1 MDLLNSLLS
10 RLVCQCLKDTL
21 GTRSPRTCGAS
32 KRPNSPQWRSA
43 SGQQQRPL
51 PQRQG
56 RRGWQQRSWL
66 QPEWRW
72 RRKQRRLQHVRRQQ
86 RLMLCAAMPA
96 ALFMLTTMPTQTS
109 SCWPW
114 MHLESVR
121 RGGQPS
127 TPIAALPE
135 EASMAAVLP
144 DARTAVELLLE
155 ARTAAALRAEAH
167 LMAARWRPSGCGRGL
182 LSWRLRWPVT
192 DNTAGS
198 TESAPLTGG
207 ATPSPQTGAK
217 AVSGSR
223 PSSGTVGGLPSP
235 RPTMLSGPRS

>member
-1 MDLLNSLLS
+1 MSEQ
-10 RLVCQCLKDTL
+10 RQ
-21 GTRSPRTCGAS
+21 RS
-32 KRPNSPQWRSA
+32 
-43 SGQQQRPL
+43 L

-66 QPEWRW
+66 QPELRW
-72 RRKQRRLQHVRRQQ
+72 RRKRRRLQHVRRQQ
-86 RLMLCAAMPA
+86 RPMLCAATPA
-96 ALFMLTTMPTQTS
+96 APSVLTRAPTQTS

-114 MHLESVR
+114 MHLESMR

-135 EASMAAVLP
+135 EASTAAVLLEEASVP
-144 DARTAVELLLE
+144 AVLPEVRTAVALRAE
-155 ARTAAALRAEAH
+155 ACTAVELRAEAH
-167 LMAARWRPSGCGRGL
+167 LMATRWGPSGCGRGL

-192 DNTAGS
+192 DDTAGS
-198 TESAPLTGG
+198 TESAPFTGG

-217 AVSGSR
+217 AITGSR

-235 RPTMLSGPRS
+235 RPTMSSGP